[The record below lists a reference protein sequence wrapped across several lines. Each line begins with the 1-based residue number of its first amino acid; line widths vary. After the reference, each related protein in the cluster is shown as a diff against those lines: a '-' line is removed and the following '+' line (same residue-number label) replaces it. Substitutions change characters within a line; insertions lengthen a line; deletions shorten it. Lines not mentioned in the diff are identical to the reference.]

1 MQDQAAGRKEGAEM
15 YRYEEGQDFNPV
27 ERVILERRSVRRY
40 KEEQVPEGAVRRI
53 LECGRFA
60 PSAGNTQ
67 PWRFVV
73 VRDRKMLE
81 GMERAVRRRC
91 RLFSFMLDWRH
102 SPLGRLARLNAH
114 ILVRL
119 KRNELAP
126 APFASI
132 TLIAQGKLA
141 LFHGAPTA
149 IFILEDRRG
158 AGKPHVDVGV
168 CGQNM
173 VLAAHSLGLG
183 TCWVGFVEMLRYSPY
198 WKRRLGVRYPYRLA
212 EAIAV
217 GYPVGKPD
225 GMVARELQETDWFE
239 DGERRKVL

>member
-1 MQDQAAGRKEGAEM
+1 M
-15 YRYEEGQDFNPV
+15 YCYREGQDFNPV
-27 ERVILERRSVRRY
+27 EKVILERRSVRRY
-40 KEEQVPEGAVRRI
+40 REEQVPEGAVRRI

-81 GMERAVRRRC
+81 GMERAVRWRC
-91 RLFSFMLDWRH
+91 RLFSFLLDWRY
-102 SPLGRLARLNAH
+102 SPLGILARLNAH

-132 TLIAQGKLA
+132 TLIAQGKLK
-141 LFHGAPTA
+141 LFHGAPMV

-158 AGKPHVDVGV
+158 AGKPQVDVGV

-173 VLAAHSLGLG
+173 VLVAHSLGLG
-183 TCWVGFVEMLRYSPY
+183 TCWVGFVELLRYSPY
-198 WKRRLGVRYPYRLA
+198 WKRRLGARYPYRLA

-225 GMVARELQETDWFE
+225 GMVARELQEIVWFE
-239 DGERRKVL
+239 DGKCRKVF